1 MNWFE
6 VILIVAGIS
15 LDIFAA
21 MEIEGAMLAKIR
33 PRTLATV
40 TGLVVLLQQVFF
52 FLGFGISYYL
62 ANNRMLFKSPQLM
75 GRVIAVVIFALL
87 GLRLLVKA
95 IRREMIQER
104 CREITVRQYV
114 HIIAVASFYTIF
126 AGFACGLMELSIW
139 RMFFT
144 IIISSFLVTIG
155 GIYTGYHYGF
165 ELKTKL
171 YAAGTVF
178 LWCAGAEILLRHV
191 FHVIGA

>member
-21 MEIEGAMLAKIR
+21 MEIQGAMLARIK
-33 PRTLATV
+33 PRTLLIV
-40 TGLVVLLQQVFF
+40 TGLVVFLQQVFF
-52 FLGFGISYYL
+52 FLGFGVSFYL
-62 ANNRMLFKSPQLM
+62 ANRRMLFKSPQVT
-75 GRVIAVVIFALL
+75 GEIIAVVIFALL

-95 IRREMIQER
+95 VRREMVQEH

-126 AGFACGLMELSIW
+126 AGFACGLMEMSIW

-144 IIISSFLVTIG
+144 IIISSLLVTVG
-155 GIYTGYHYGF
+155 GIYTGYRYGF

-171 YAAGTVF
+171 YAAGTIF
-178 LWCAGAEILLRHV
+178 LWCAGAEILLRQV